1 MVLPTELRHLK
12 SLSNCCLA
20 PKSII
25 KSDNK
30 VEIIMNKSLD
40 KLQSYDLL
48 TLHSRIYKPLL
59 SVVYGIKNNKNSPI
73 ELKEQIVQNTP
84 LTSTNESIST
94 EQSQSVQEPY
104 NLRNRPKEINIIH
117 KVKYE
122 LLTIGYFSPKLF
134 KTFSNFDLIF
144 PLA

>member
-1 MVLPTELRHLK
+1 
-12 SLSNCCLA
+12 
-20 PKSII
+20 
-25 KSDNK
+25 
-30 VEIIMNKSLD
+30 MNKSLD

-104 NLRNRPKEINIIH
+104 NLRNRPKEINIIY

-122 LLTIGYFSPKLF
+122 LNELKSY
-134 KTFSNFDLIF
+134 
-144 PLA
+144 